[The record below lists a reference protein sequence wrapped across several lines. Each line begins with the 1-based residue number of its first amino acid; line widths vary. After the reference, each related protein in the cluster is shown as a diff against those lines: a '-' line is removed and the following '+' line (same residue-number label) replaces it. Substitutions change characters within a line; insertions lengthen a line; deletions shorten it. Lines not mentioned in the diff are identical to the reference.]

1 MLLTAFSW
9 FILGIWHDWGY
20 CFTTDWHWDIRESLE
35 YNDRSDSY
43 THFMINKITGIDL
56 DMELVDFA
64 TMIIFIVL
72 LIITIVLNWRDR
84 QLSALEKRMDK
95 AKYYEPRRRRE
106 ED

>member
-1 MLLTAFSW
+1 
-9 FILGIWHDWGY
+9 
-20 CFTTDWHWDIRESLE
+20 
-35 YNDRSDSY
+35 
-43 THFMINKITGIDL
+43 MINKITGIDL
-56 DMELVDFA
+56 DMELVQFA

-95 AKYYEPRRRRE
+95 AKYYEPRRRRK